1 MKSLRG
7 GVQVEIVANLFVMTF
22 AGIALVAV
30 AMASLSARIVR
41 EDALERLRMGSRHLE
56 AALGRGANRL
66 DDLAALA
73 RATSPRIVGG
83 EFRVL
88 DASGRELLVESLEP
102 SERRALEPL
111 ISAARQGDE
120 AIEEGSLAS
129 GELAIATRIRTPAGE
144 AGFLVGRYSGESY
157 RARLAP
163 LLGAGA
169 WVLFIATSVFV
180 AFGGWL
186 LRRRVVLPLAELANG
201 TRRLAAGDLAAR
213 LEPHGPEELA
223 ELARAFNRMA
233 EALQADRLALEHA
246 HEALARGRR
255 LAGVGQLAAGVAHE
269 VGNPVAA
276 ILGYAEM
283 CQRDRGASERTREL
297 AERIGEEAL
306 RIRTLVREMLD
317 LSRPDALSLERTGA
331 AELIERVAARVRPQ
345 PLLAGIELGISLEP
359 GLPAVEVDR
368 RRIEQI
374 FVNLIENAAHALRGA
389 SAPKIEL
396 AAKGTHDPSRP
407 ARRASDRAR
416 ETHNAERAP
425 DSVAFSVTDNGPGI
439 DPEHLPYVF
448 DPFFTTKDPGEGS
461 GLGLW
466 NAHRLAELLG
476 GRLEVASQSGR
487 TCFRLVLPAADTN
500 ADHGETPRAD
510 HR

>member
-1 MKSLRG
+1 VRALRG

-30 AMASLSARIVR
+30 AMASLSAGIVR
-41 EDALERLRMGSRHLE
+41 EDALDRLRMGSRHLE
-56 AALGRGANRL
+56 ASLDREANRL

-73 RATSPRIVGG
+73 RATSPRIAGG

-88 DASGRELLVESLEP
+88 DASGRVLLAESLDP
-102 SERRALEPL
+102 RARRTFGPL
-111 ISAARQGDE
+111 IEAARSGGE

-129 GELAIATRIRTPAGE
+129 GELAIATRIRTRSGE
-144 AGFLVGRYSGESY
+144 DGFLVGSYSGDSY
-157 RARLAP
+157 RARLAS

-186 LRRRVVLPLAELANG
+186 LRRRVVLPLAALAAG
-201 TRRLAAGDLAAR
+201 TRRLASGDLAAR
-213 LEPHGPEELA
+213 IEPHGPDELA

-233 EALQADRLALEHA
+233 EALEADRLALERA

-283 CQRDRGASERTREL
+283 CQRDSLASPRTREL
-297 AERIGEEAL
+297 AERIGDEAL

-317 LSRPDALSLERTGA
+317 LSRPDALSLERTSP
-331 AELIERVAARVRPQ
+331 AELIERVAERVRPQ
-345 PLLAGIELGISLEP
+345 PLLAGIELRISVEP
-359 GLPAVEVDR
+359 SLPPVEVDR

-374 FVNLIENAAHALRGA
+374 FVNLIENAAHALHGA
-389 SAPKIEL
+389 PDPEIEL
-396 AAKGTHDPSRP
+396 SVKVTHDPSRP
-407 ARRASDRAR
+407 ARRASDRASAS
-416 ETHNAERAP
+416 HSSERAP

-448 DPFFTTKDPGEGS
+448 DPFFTTKEPGEGT

-487 TCFRLVLPAADTN
+487 TCFRLVLPAADTS
-500 ADHGETPRAD
+500 AGHGQTPRAD

>member
-1 MKSLRG
+1 VKLLRG
-7 GVQVEIVANLFVMTF
+7 GVQVEIVANLFVMMF
-22 AGIALVAV
+22 AGLALVAV
-30 AMASLSARIVR
+30 AMASLSARVAR
-41 EDALERLRMGSRHLE
+41 QDALDRLRMGSRHLE
-56 AALGRGANRL
+56 AALDRGADRL

-73 RATSPRIVGG
+73 RATSPRIAGG

-88 DASGRELLVESLEP
+88 DGSGRMLLSDSLDGVRLRGLAELV
-102 SERRALEPL
+102 
-111 ISAARQGDE
+111 SAARESGE
-120 AIEEGSLAS
+120 VIEEGSLAS
-129 GELAIATRIRTPAGE
+129 GDLVLVTRIRSRAGE
-144 AGFLVGRYSGESY
+144 DGFLVGSYSGEDF

-163 LLGAGA
+163 LVGAGA
-169 WVLFIATSVFV
+169 WVLLTATAVFV
-180 AFGGWL
+180 AFGAWL
-186 LRRRVVLPLAELANG
+186 LRRRVVLPLAGLAEG
-201 TRRLAAGDLAAR
+201 TRRVAAGDLGAR
-213 LEPHGPEELA
+213 ITVHGPAELA
-223 ELARAFNRMA
+223 ELAAAFNGMT
-233 EALQADRLALEHA
+233 EALEADRAALERA

-276 ILGYAEM
+276 ILGYAEV

-306 RIRTLVREMLD
+306 RIRVLVREMLD
-317 LSRPDALSLERTGA
+317 LSRPDALSLERA
-331 AELIERVAARVRPQ
+331 DSAELVARIAERVRPQ
-345 PLLAGIELGISLEP
+345 PLLTGIELALAVDPE
-359 GLPAVEVDR
+359 LPAVEVDR

-374 FVNLIENAAHALRGA
+374 FVNLIENAAHALRGV
-389 SAPKIEL
+389 SAPRIEIS
-396 AAKGTHDPSRP
+396 AQPAHDPARP
-407 ARRASDRAR
+407 ARRATDRASAS
-416 ETHNAERAP
+416 HSGERAP
-425 DSVAFSVTDNGPGI
+425 DSVAFSVIDNGPGI

-448 DPFFTTKDPGEGS
+448 DPFFTTKDPGEGT

-500 ADHGETPRAD
+500 GGHGQTPRAD

>member
-1 MKSLRG
+1 MKGLRG

-22 AGIALVAV
+22 AGISLVAV

-56 AALGRGANRL
+56 AALEHGANRL

-73 RATSPRIVGG
+73 RATSPRIAGG

-88 DASGRELLVESLEP
+88 DASGRALLAESLDP
-102 SERRALEPL
+102 RERGVLAPL
-111 ISAARQGDE
+111 VAAARQGEE
-120 AIEEGSLAS
+120 AVEEGSLAS
-129 GELAIATRIRTPAGE
+129 GELAIATRIHTRSGE
-144 AGFLVGRYSGESY
+144 EGFLVGRYSGDSY

-180 AFGGWL
+180 AFGAGL
-186 LRRRVVLPLAELANG
+186 LRRRVVLPLAELSKG
-201 TRRLAAGDLAAR
+201 TRRLAAGDLGAR
-213 LEPHGPEELA
+213 LAPHGPDELA
-223 ELARAFNRMA
+223 ELARSFNRMA
-233 EALQADRLALEHA
+233 EALEADRGALAQA

-317 LSRPDALSLERTGA
+317 LSRPDALSLERTGS
-331 AELIERVAARVRPQ
+331 AELIERVAERVRPQ
-345 PLLAGIELGISLEP
+345 PLLAGIELLTSVES
-359 GLPAVEVDR
+359 GLPLVEVDR

-389 SAPKIEL
+389 HEPKIEL
-396 AAKGTHDPSRP
+396 AAQCTHDPSRP
-407 ARRASDRAR
+407 ARRASDRVR
-416 ETHNAERAP
+416 ESHNTERAP
-425 DSVAFSVTDNGPGI
+425 DSVAFSVIDNGPGI

-448 DPFFTTKDPGEGS
+448 DPFFTTKEPGEGS

-487 TCFRLVLPAADTN
+487 TCFRLVLPAADTD
-500 ADHGETPRAD
+500 AGHGETPRAD